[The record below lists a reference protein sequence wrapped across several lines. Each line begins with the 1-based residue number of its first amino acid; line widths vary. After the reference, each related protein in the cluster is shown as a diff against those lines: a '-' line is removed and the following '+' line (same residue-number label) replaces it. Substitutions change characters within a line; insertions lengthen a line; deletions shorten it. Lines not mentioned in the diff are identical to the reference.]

1 MKIIHPLSIKK
12 IGKFLSIFVF
22 FCLLSVNG
30 FAQQDANPKVVEL
43 CKKAKHE
50 INQQNFSKAES
61 YLKKAKKI
69 DSTFADIYVIQG
81 DIYNFS
87 LNSKL
92 AAACYNKAIQLA
104 HNPKPI
110 LFYITANEEWKA
122 ALYEDALHHFEKYLE
137 LTLPNEPLQKETK
150 FAIENCKF
158 AILALK
164 DPVNFSPIN
173 MGPNINSE
181 YDEYLPAITADE
193 EEIIYTVL
201 RPRDENTVCAFC
213 QSEEDF
219 YGSVKKDGE
228 WQPRYKLPYPI
239 NTSYNEGAHCISP
252 DGKYLFYT
260 LCDVKETG
268 AGRCDLYWA
277 KRIGNRW
284 SRKEN
289 FGEPVNTKYWESQ
302 PSIAPDNK
310 TIYFVSNRPGGYGK
324 LDIWKTEMI
333 EEGVFTVPENLGP
346 TINTEQDESAPFI
359 HADGRT
365 LYFVSNGH
373 FGMGGRDIFFSTLT
387 DTGWTQPKNLGYP
400 INTESDE
407 INFIINAAGT
417 TAYFSSDVEGGYGG
431 QDLYYFTPLDER
443 LRPTPVTYIKGKVY
457 DEVTHQPLKA
467 SIELIDLDDSTVI
480 TSTFSDP
487 TTGEFLACIRTGS
500 NIGMSVSHPYY
511 PFYSENFQLEKNY
524 TELEPYRKD
533 IPLRR
538 PEVGETF
545 VLRNVFFDFDRP
557 TLKKES
563 FIELDKLAEY
573 MKQNGSIKI
582 ELGGHTDNIGSDE
595 YNEALS
601 LRRAESVYYYLISK
615 GIDEKRMSYKGYGE
629 SQPIATNETEEG
641 RALNR
646 RTEFKIV
653 GF

>member
-1 MKIIHPLSIKK
+1 MKIIPPLSIKK
-12 IGKFLSIFVF
+12 IGKILSIFVF
-22 FCLLSVNG
+22 FTLLSFVGN
-30 FAQQDANPKVVEL
+30 AQQDTIPKVVDL

-50 INQQNFSKAES
+50 INSRNFDKAQS

-69 DSTFADIYVIQG
+69 DSTFADIYIIEG
-81 DIYNFS
+81 DIYNFN
-87 LNSKL
+87 LESKK
-92 AAACYNKAIQLA
+92 AVACYNKAIRLA
-104 HNPKPI
+104 VNPKPI

-158 AILALK
+158 AISALK
-164 DPVNFSPIN
+164 DPVNFAPIN

-181 YDEYLPAITADE
+181 YDEYLPALTADE
-193 EEIIYTVL
+193 EEIIYTVR
-201 RPRDENTVCAFC
+201 RPSDKNTVCIFC
-213 QSEEDF
+213 LAEEDF
-219 YGSVKKDGE
+219 YGSLREDGD

-239 NTSYNEGAHCISP
+239 NTGYNEGAHCISP

-260 LCDVKETG
+260 ICDVKETG
-268 AGRCDLYWA
+268 TGSCDLYWS

-284 SRKEN
+284 SRPQN
-289 FGEPVNTKYWESQ
+289 FDKPVNSTNWESQ
-302 PSIAPDNK
+302 PTIAPDGK
-310 TIYFVSNRPGGYGK
+310 TIIFVSNRPGGYGGMD
-324 LDIWKTEMI
+324 LWKTEMI

-346 TINTEQDESAPFI
+346 AINTERDEAAPFI

-365 LYFVSNGH
+365 LYFASNGH
-373 FGMGGRDIFFSTLT
+373 LGMGGFDIFFSTLT
-387 DTGWTQPKNLGYP
+387 DTGWTEPKNLGYP
-400 INTESDE
+400 INTENDE
-407 INFIINAAGT
+407 INFFINALGN
-417 TAYFSSDVEGGYGG
+417 TAYFSSDKEGGFGG

-443 LRPTPVTYIKGKVY
+443 ICPTPVTYIKGKVY

-467 SIELIDLDDSTVI
+467 SIELIDLEDSTII

-487 TTGEFLACIRTGS
+487 NTGEFLACIRTGS

-511 PFYSENFQLEKNY
+511 PFYSENFQLEKKY

-582 ELGGHTDNIGSDE
+582 EIGGHTDNIGSDE

-601 LRRAESVYYYLISK
+601 LRRAEAVYYYLISK